1 MFIFDYAIFVWINN
15 EMLLAPFSE
24 KEILEAVF
32 YMHPDK
38 SLGPDCMNLAFY
50 QNFWSIVG
58 KDIIAACLSV
68 LSLGV
73 LPAGFNDTQ

>member
-1 MFIFDYAIFVWINN
+1 
-15 EMLLAPFSE
+15 
-24 KEILEAVF
+24 
-32 YMHPDK
+32 MHPDK
-38 SLGPDCMNLAFY
+38 SIGPDGMNPAFY
-50 QNFWSIVG
+50 QKIWPIVG